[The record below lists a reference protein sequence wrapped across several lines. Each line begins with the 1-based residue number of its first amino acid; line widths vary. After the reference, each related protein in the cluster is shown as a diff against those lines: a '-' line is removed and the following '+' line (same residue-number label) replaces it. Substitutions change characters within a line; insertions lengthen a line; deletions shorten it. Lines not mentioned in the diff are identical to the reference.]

1 MARHFTITVGENDYA
16 GVTAS
21 AKNQFE
27 ALHIA
32 MRTMLVAQW
41 KKDPSD
47 MGYVGAFAGMEYN
60 DVHKLI
66 KLLVTDNVT
75 RESDEVPVDLNLF
88 GDNIQEYYLLIGK
101 VAREN
106 LGAFWNLRRPDDK
119 AKPEA
124 TEK

>member
-1 MARHFTITVGENDYA
+1 MARAYTVTVGGVDYS

-47 MGYVGAFAGMEYN
+47 MGYVGAFAGMDFK
-60 DVHKLI
+60 DVQELAR
-66 KLLVTDNVT
+66 LLDIGEVKRD
-75 RESDEVPVDLNLF
+75 SDEVPVGLNLF
-88 GDNIQEYYLLIGK
+88 GDNIQDYYLLIGK

-124 TEK
+124 TE